1 MTVLDELV
9 ELTPKVPAP
18 DWTDAL
24 CAQTDPE
31 LFFPEQGRTN
41 DAELAKWICARCP
54 LVNQCREWAIATG
67 QDHGVWGGLSGRQ
80 LQQERRQRQRQ
91 EVTTDA

>member
-9 ELTPKVPAP
+9 ELTPEVPAP
-18 DWTDAL
+18 DWTAAL

-31 LFFPEQGRTN
+31 LFFPEHGHADQAAT
-41 DAELAKWICARCP
+41 AKRICGSCDLSP
-54 LVNQCREWAIATG
+54 QCREWAIATG

-91 EVTTDA
+91 VVTTDA